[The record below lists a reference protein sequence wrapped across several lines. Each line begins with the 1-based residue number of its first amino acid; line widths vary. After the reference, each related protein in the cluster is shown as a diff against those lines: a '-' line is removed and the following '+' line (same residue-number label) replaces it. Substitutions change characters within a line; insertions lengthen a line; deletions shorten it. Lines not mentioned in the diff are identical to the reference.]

1 MIKKNRIRIYSK
13 FEINLILFYTTMVF
27 LTPLVLVF
35 TYLFDLE
42 YVFGLEKFLLYL
54 FSSNFAIALFGSLW
68 VFLKKDN
75 LRRRVKATYHQEF
88 YYLLTIV
95 VFGLLGIVV
104 LLNYYLQPEYTANIT
119 ILLLLIFAF
128 VLLRLGKKFFNV
140 DIIKK
145 K

>member
-1 MIKKNRIRIYSK
+1 MIKKERPRIYSR
-13 FEINLILFYTTMVF
+13 FEINLILFYVTMVF
-27 LTPLVLVF
+27 FTPSVLVF
-35 TYLFDLE
+35 TFLFDLE
-42 YVFGLEKFLLYL
+42 YVFGLERFLLYL
-54 FSSNFAIALFGSLW
+54 LGANLVIALVGSLW
-68 VFLKKDN
+68 IFLKKDF
-75 LRRRVKATYHQEF
+75 LRRRVKATYHSEF

-104 LLNYYLQPEYTANIT
+104 LLNYYLKPEYTANIT

-128 VLLRLGKKFFNV
+128 ILLRLGKKFFNV